1 MKQWQKVSD
10 TTGRGFGEV
19 TRKVPGCEA
28 NYNDGLPRPTMKT
41 ITTQNP
47 KSLDHDNRFFED
59 SKRRMNEMLALGVAQ
74 EEPEV
79 AA

>member
-1 MKQWQKVSD
+1 
-10 TTGRGFGEV
+10 
-19 TRKVPGCEA
+19 
-28 NYNDGLPRPTMKT
+28 MKT

-59 SKRRMNEMLALGVAQ
+59 SKRRMNEMLALGMAQ

-79 AA
+79 AAQEEQ